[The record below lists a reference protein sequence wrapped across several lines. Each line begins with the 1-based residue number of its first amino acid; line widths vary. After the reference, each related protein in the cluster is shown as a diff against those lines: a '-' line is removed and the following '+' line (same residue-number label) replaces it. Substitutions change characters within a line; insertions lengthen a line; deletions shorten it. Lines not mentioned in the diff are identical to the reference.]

1 MGMAERIREKLE
13 GALAP
18 EGLDIADESALHAAH
33 AGARPGGET
42 HFRVA
47 VVSRAFAGLSR
58 VERHRRVKT
67 PCWPGSSPP
76 GCMRLRWRRAL
87 WATLAGLRRA
97 AAAPKRWRDR
107 EPTTETPASVRRVRR

>member
-18 EGLDIADESALHAAH
+18 EGLDIVDESALHAGH

-58 VERHRRVKT
+58 VERHRRVN
-67 PCWPGSSPP
+67 
-76 GCMRLRWRRAL
+76 AL
-87 WATLAGLRRA
+87 LAGEFA
-97 AAAPKRWRDR
+97 AGLHALALAARTPEEEARGPK
-107 EPTTETPASVRRVRR
+107 A